1 MLSKEFIHG
10 IDYELQNR
18 AFALKAITRIAQR
31 VQGTPEH
38 IFWSSYERLEKFN
51 TPRYATYAKKLGLD
65 PSPSFFTKAKALT
78 VSSTPS
84 VLLDELLKLVY
95 SKTKVYME
103 DLKNVRA
110 LGPEDDNQF
119 LDYMI
124 AQEQVQIELME
135 LAINKQDNQIKPK
148 IDQFFESFKNKNL
161 G

>member
-1 MLSKEFIHG
+1 
-10 IDYELQNR
+10 
-18 AFALKAITRIAQR
+18 
-31 VQGTPEH
+31 
-38 IFWSSYERLEKFN
+38 
-51 TPRYATYAKKLGLD
+51 
-65 PSPSFFTKAKALT
+65 
-78 VSSTPS
+78 
-84 VLLDELLKLVY
+84 
-95 SKTKVYME
+95 ME

-135 LAINKQDNQIKPK
+135 LAINKQYNQIKPK